1 MCFTPKVSFITA
13 AIEFFTG
20 AYIYFTAKRTTAVK
34 ILVIFLY
41 ALGMYQFSEFMLCST
56 EQKMLWAKIGFLSY
70 HLLPALGLDF
80 VVHITRNKPSPLWLS
95 FLIYLPTIVFGIF
108 ALLAP
113 NFIAEASCGTFFVTI
128 KHLFYREIGGIVLM
142 TIYWWYYFG
151 YIAISSI
158 LLLLALNQKHE
169 KAWHNIY
176 LYTLLAVLLSLLPA
190 FIFIVVLPS
199 LRVIF
204 PSVYCHFAL
213 LFALLALIGVR
224 KNPKFLK
231 K

>member
-80 VVHITRNKPSPLWLS
+80 VIHITRNKPSPLWLT
-95 FLIYLPTIVFGIF
+95 FLVYLPTLVFGSL

-128 KHLFYREIGGIVLM
+128 KHLFYREMGGFMLM
-142 TIYWWYYFG
+142 AIYWWYYFG
-151 YIAISSI
+151 YIALSSSLLI
-158 LLLLALNQKHE
+158 LAMDRTRE
-169 KAWHNIY
+169 KEWRNIY
-176 LYTLLAVLLSLLPA
+176 LYTLLAVLLSILPA
-190 FIFIVVLPS
+190 FIFIIILPS
-199 LRVIF
+199 SKIMF
-204 PSVYCHFAL
+204 PSIYCHFAL
-213 LFALLALIGVR
+213 LFALLALVGVR
-224 KNPKFLK
+224 KNKQFLK